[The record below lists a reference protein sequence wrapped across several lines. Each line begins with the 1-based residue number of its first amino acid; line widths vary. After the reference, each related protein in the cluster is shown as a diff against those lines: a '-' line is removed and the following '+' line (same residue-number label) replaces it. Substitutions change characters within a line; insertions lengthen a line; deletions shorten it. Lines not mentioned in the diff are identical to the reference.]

1 MKEYKQPATR
11 IKRIKDGKGERF
23 YAQYKQEIIPHI
35 WWEWQNTRPS
45 LEDFHYTTTLDE
57 AKWRIGS
64 FLERSRANWDE
75 YIRVTHWPKVKKE
88 VEYIEYP

>member
-45 LEDFHYTTTLDE
+45 LEDFHYTTTLE
-57 AKWRIGS
+57 ETKERIGS
-64 FLERSRANWDE
+64 FLEGSRANWE
-75 YIRVTHWPKVKKE
+75 YMRVTYRPKVKKE
-88 VEYIEYP
+88 VEYIKYP